1 MTESIKVQ
9 IYPERVG
16 REKGTGRH
24 FRVLEGIKSVIVWYM
39 QYFMGGHSGC
49 VRGAVTAQL
58 SCKCILAVPHKKLCQ
73 ETFFSCIS
81 I

>member
-16 REKGTGRH
+16 REKDTGRH

-39 QYFMGGHSGC
+39 QYLMGTL
-49 VRGAVTAQL
+49 R
-58 SCKCILAVPHKKLCQ
+58 LC
-73 ETFFSCIS
+73 
-81 I
+81 